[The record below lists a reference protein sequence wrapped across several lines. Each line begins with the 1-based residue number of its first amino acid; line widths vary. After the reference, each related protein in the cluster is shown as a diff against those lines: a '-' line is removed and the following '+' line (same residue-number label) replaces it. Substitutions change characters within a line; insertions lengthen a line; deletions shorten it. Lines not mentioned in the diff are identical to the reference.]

1 MAKNEKEKSVSF
13 PDGKNLE
20 DERQKTLLMKDYE
33 PPKTKKTGVETEG
46 GFCASEPSGTIG
58 ATEQDPIEVKE
69 YVSIGGD
76 DGKIDITFD

>member
-33 PPKTKKTGVETEG
+33 PPKPRRREWRLKVDS
-46 GFCASEPSGTIG
+46 ARRNHQ
-58 ATEQDPIEVKE
+58 AR
-69 YVSIGGD
+69 
-76 DGKIDITFD
+76 

>member
-46 GFCASEPSGTIG
+46 GFCASEPSGTID

>member
-13 PDGKNLE
+13 PGGKNLE
-20 DERQKTLLMKDYE
+20 DERQKILLMKDYE

-46 GFCASEPSGTIG
+46 GFCASEPSGEIE
-58 ATEQDPIEVKE
+58 AKDSPIEVDE

-76 DGKIDITFD
+76 EGKIDIKFD

>member
-46 GFCASEPSGTIG
+46 GFCASDHQ
-58 ATEQDPIEVKE
+58 AR
-69 YVSIGGD
+69 
-76 DGKIDITFD
+76 

>member
-46 GFCASEPSGTIG
+46 GFCASEPSGTID
-58 ATEQDPIEVKE
+58 TEQDPIEVKE